1 MVPVPEIPA
10 DAELARDLLFGNGRL
25 LLAAGARLSPPTRDS
40 VGELLMIAGL
50 PAQVWIRTAK

>member
-1 MVPVPEIPA
+1 
-10 DAELARDLLFGNGRL
+10 
-25 LLAAGARLSPPTRDS
+25 LLAAGARLSPRTRDS